1 MLWLADVAF
10 AVDSSE
16 LPESLSRDSARL
28 MLMVE
33 PMSLSGEGLW
43 AVASDTLIITRML
56 QIANVACGVG
66 LGGCTGGMSI
76 C

>member
-16 LPESLSRDSARL
+16 LPKSLSRNSARL
-28 MLMVE
+28 LLMVE
-33 PMSLSGEGLW
+33 PTALSGEGLR

-66 LGGCTGGMSI
+66 IVGCTGGMSI